1 MGLRVPLLVA
11 LAFVLVPAASA
22 QSVGVVEPEK
32 LPGLAAESVH
42 QAQQLVDELTG
53 EGGDPGDEF
62 GEGNERDARTGDGP
76 ALGFGRRIAES
87 FEDNWFLATGGV
99 VLALGALGA
108 AGAVLAT
115 RYVDP
120 KECLENPQ
128 RAMLYGYVKGN
139 PGVHLKQLSESFRMK
154 TSTVLWHIRKLE
166 GAELVK
172 SGKANGYRVF
182 YPTAGGIEAKKL
194 STAIAC
200 LSNGNARNLFDFVVT
215 HPASSQRDLSNTLAI
230 NAGTVRWH
238 MRKLR
243 DAGLVAELVQERV
256 STYFATE
263 LGMKAAKQ
271 VIGLPPGYVPAQAV
285 ATVPLTQPLVAA
297 TPVALE

>member
-1 MGLRVPLLVA
+1 M
-11 LAFVLVPAASA
+11 PAAAA
-22 QSVGVVEPEK
+22 QSVGSVDPEQLPNVVADP
-32 LPGLAAESVH
+32 
-42 QAQQLVDELTG
+42 AQQAEQLVNEVTG
-53 EGGDPGDEF
+53 DGGDPGDEF
-62 GEGNERDARTGDGP
+62 GEGNERDARSGDGP

-87 FEDNWFLATGGV
+87 FGDHWFLATGGL
-99 VLALGALGA
+99 VLALSALGA

-120 KECLENPQ
+120 KECLQNPQ
-128 RAMLYGYVKGN
+128 RSMLYGYIKGN
-139 PGVHLKQLSESFRMK
+139 PGVHLKQLSESFKMK

-200 LSNGNARNLFDFVVT
+200 MSNGNARSLFDYVLA
-215 HPASSQRDLSNTLAI
+215 HPGTGQRSLSDVLTI
-230 NAGTVRWH
+230 NPGTVRWH

-263 LGMKAAKQ
+263 LGMKAARQ
-271 VIGLPPGYVPAQAV
+271 VIGLPPGLQPQQAV
-285 ATVPLTQPLVAA
+285 ARLPLVGPLPAA
-297 TPVALE
+297 TPVAMD